1 MSTIGNYLEG
11 KLYTIKRVHNE
22 PVTMNSAE
30 NKMKRAEYVRNLNS
44 FIEQGKQIIW
54 MDETN
59 FNLFY
64 RRNRGRAKSGQRA
77 IQVLPASRGPNVHLI
92 GAISAGG
99 VVVMTRQRG
108 SFTKET
114 ANAWVESLL

>member
-1 MSTIGNYLEG
+1 
-11 KLYTIKRVHNE
+11 
-22 PVTMNSAE
+22 
-30 NKMKRAEYVRNLNS
+30 
-44 FIEQGKQIIW
+44 

-59 FNLFY
+59 FNLFC
-64 RRNRGRAKSGQRA
+64 RRNRGCAKNGQRA
-77 IQVLPASRGPNVHLI
+77 IQVLPASSGHNVHLI

-114 ANAWVESLL
+114 ANAWVESLLQQWQDMGNQLVDLVIIADNAQCHRSLENVLTNTPAKLLRLAPYSPM